1 MFDFLGLKKKTSKTR
16 ILVVDDEPNI
26 VQTLQD
32 RLEMNEY
39 EVFTAGNGRE
49 GLKRFEDERP
59 HVILLDVIMP
69 IMDGHEMLEVL
80 RKQPGGQDVSVIMLT
95 ARSQTQDIARAN
107 ACGIDDYI
115 VDIIIQSTGTI
126 IDSHPLF
133 YPIRIIFNC
142 NVVVSR
148 PMIYTFT

>member
-1 MFDFLGLKKKTSKTR
+1 MLDFLGLKKKTEKTK

-39 EVFTAGNGRE
+39 IVSTAGNGRE
-49 GLKRFEDERP
+49 GLKKAQQEKPD
-59 HVILLDVIMP
+59 VILLDVIMP
-69 IMDGHEMLEVL
+69 VMDGHEMLEVL
-80 RKQPGGQDVSVIMLT
+80 RKQPDCSDISVIMLT

-115 VDIIIQSTGTI
+115 VKPFDLSELLEKIETV
-126 IDSHPLF
+126 LEN
-133 YPIRIIFNC
+133 RKA
-142 NVVVSR
+142 
-148 PMIYTFT
+148 MAK

>member
-1 MFDFLGLKKKTSKTR
+1 MFDFLGLKKKISKTR

-115 VDIIIQSTGTI
+115 VKPFDLSELLEKIES
-126 IDSHPLF
+126 
-133 YPIRIIFNC
+133 
-142 NVVVSR
+142 VVEHRKSVLK
-148 PMIYTFT
+148 

>member
-1 MFDFLGLKKKTSKTR
+1 MFDFLGLKKKADKKK

-39 EVFTAGNGRE
+39 RVFTAHNGRE
-49 GLKRFEDERP
+49 GLDKFEREKPD
-59 HVILLDVIMP
+59 VILLDVIMP
-69 IMDGHEMLEVL
+69 VMDGLEMLETL
-80 RKQPGGQDVSVIMLT
+80 RKRPDGQDISIIMLT

-115 VDIIIQSTGTI
+115 VKPFDLSELLAKIES
-126 IDSHPLF
+126 
-133 YPIRIIFNC
+133 
-142 NVVVSR
+142 VVEHRKAVLR
-148 PMIYTFT
+148 

>member
-1 MFDFLGLKKKTSKTR
+1 MKMFDFLGIKKKTDKTK

-39 EVFTAGNGRE
+39 QVVTAGNGRE
-49 GLKRFEDERP
+49 GLEKIEQERP
-59 HVILLDVIMP
+59 DVILLDVIMP
-69 IMDGHEMLEVL
+69 IMDGHEMLEML
-80 RKQPGGQDVSVIMLT
+80 RKQPGGRDVSVIMLT

-115 VDIIIQSTGTI
+115 VKPFDLSELLEKIES
-126 IDSHPLF
+126 
-133 YPIRIIFNC
+133 
-142 NVVVSR
+142 VVEHRKSVAK
-148 PMIYTFT
+148 

>member
-1 MFDFLGLKKKTSKTR
+1 MFDFLGLKKKTTKTR

-80 RKQPGGQDVSVIMLT
+80 RKQPGGQNVSVIMLT
-95 ARSQTQDIARAN
+95 ARSQSQDIARAN

-115 VDIIIQSTGTI
+115 VKPFDLSELLEKIES
-126 IDSHPLF
+126 
-133 YPIRIIFNC
+133 
-142 NVVVSR
+142 VVEHKK
-148 PMIYTFT
+148 TLLK

>member
-1 MFDFLGLKKKTSKTR
+1 MFDFLGLKKTTTKTK

-39 EVFTAGNGRE
+39 EVVTAGNGRE
-49 GLKRFEDERP
+49 GLEKFEQEQPD
-59 HVILLDVIMP
+59 VILLDVIMP

-80 RKQPGGQDVSVIMLT
+80 RKRPTGQSVSVIMLT

-115 VDIIIQSTGTI
+115 VKPFDLSELLEKIES
-126 IDSHPLF
+126 
-133 YPIRIIFNC
+133 
-142 NVVVSR
+142 VVEHRKVVAR
-148 PMIYTFT
+148 